1 MASGGFS
8 LPHPSVGLASS
19 SSSSSGS
26 PLRGCAVPCRAA
38 CRPQGCQ
45 RDAGSS
51 RLPSSLRA
59 QGRYLRGRRRAGEP
73 PLGCG
78 DIGRR
83 PVRGR
88 RRGTGAPVPAPIA
101 SHNSPFSGQRAGWA
115 LAARRGSQ
123 GAQPFIS
130 SRCRAAGGS
139 GL

>member
-8 LPHPSVGLASS
+8 LPHPSVCLASS

-45 RDAGSS
+45 RGAGSS
-51 RLPSSLRA
+51 SSLRA

-83 PVRGR
+83 LVRGR
-88 RRGTGAPVPAPIA
+88 RRGTGAPVPEAIV
-101 SHNSPFSGQRAGWA
+101 SHNSPSSGQRAGWA

-123 GAQPFIS
+123 GA
-130 SRCRAAGGS
+130 
-139 GL
+139 